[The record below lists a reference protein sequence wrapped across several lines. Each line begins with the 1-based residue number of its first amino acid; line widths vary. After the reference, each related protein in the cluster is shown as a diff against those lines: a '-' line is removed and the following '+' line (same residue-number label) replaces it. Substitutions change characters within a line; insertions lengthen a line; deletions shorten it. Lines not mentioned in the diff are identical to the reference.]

1 MGHQDRAGVRRHHGP
16 VARLRAARGDT
27 VGAVAALDLVPPTS
41 RGYGEARRTR
51 ADVILAAAG
60 TDLAALNQAL
70 GSVSSVRMD
79 SVDRDTLNVRIYG
92 QALDAV
98 LLKAAP
104 EGVRIG
110 EVPAEKDAL
119 RAVLEK
125 SYRSLAREA
134 ATREERIALVDR
146 ANEVRP
152 WTLT

>member
-1 MGHQDRAGVRRHHGP
+1 
-16 VARLRAARGDT
+16 
-27 VGAVAALDLVPPTS
+27 
-41 RGYGEARRTR
+41 
-51 ADVILAAAG
+51 
-60 TDLAALNQAL
+60 
-70 GSVSSVRMD
+70 MD